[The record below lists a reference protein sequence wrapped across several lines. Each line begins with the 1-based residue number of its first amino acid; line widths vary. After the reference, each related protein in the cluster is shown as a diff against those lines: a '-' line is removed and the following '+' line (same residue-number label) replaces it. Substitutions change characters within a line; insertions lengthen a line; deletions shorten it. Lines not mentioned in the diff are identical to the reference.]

1 MIDNIHHRR
10 SVDPR
15 TACYWQRNI
24 EDEDYMVSSFKKQ
37 MAKLAVLGQDTA
49 KLIDC
54 SEVIPVPKPRKRK
67 AHLPAGTSL
76 DDIEASVRAQVQ
88 FHEVANSLDV

>member
-1 MIDNIHHRR
+1 MVDNHIHHCQ

-24 EDEDYMVSSFKKQ
+24 EDEDYMVSSFKIQ
-37 MAKLAVLGQDTA
+37 MAKLAVLGQDTT

-67 AHLPAGTSL
+67 AHLPAGTSP
-76 DDIEASVRAQVQ
+76 DDIEASVRAQVL
-88 FHEVANSLDV
+88 FREMANS

>member
-1 MIDNIHHRR
+1 MIYNIRHPK

-24 EDEDYMVSSFKKQ
+24 EDEEFMVSSFKTQ
-37 MAKLAVLGQDTA
+37 MAKLAVLGQDTT

-76 DDIEASVRAQVQ
+76 DDIEASVRALVQ
-88 FHEVANSLDV
+88 FREMVNS

>member
-1 MIDNIHHRR
+1 
-10 SVDPR
+10 
-15 TACYWQRNI
+15 
-24 EDEDYMVSSFKKQ
+24 MVASFKTQ
-37 MAKLAVLGQDTA
+37 MAKLAVLGQDTE

-76 DDIEASVRAQVQ
+76 NDIETSVRAQVQ
-88 FHEVANSLDV
+88 FREKTNS

>member
-1 MIDNIHHRR
+1 LA
-10 SVDPR
+10 DPR

-24 EDEDYMVSSFKKQ
+24 EDEDYMVSSFKIQ
-37 MAKLAVLGQDTA
+37 MAKLAVLGQNTA

-76 DDIEASVRAQVQ
+76 DDIEASVRAQIQ
-88 FHEVANSLDV
+88 FREMAKY

>member
-1 MIDNIHHRR
+1 MIDNIHRHQF
-10 SVDPR
+10 VDPR

-24 EDEDYMVSSFKKQ
+24 EDEDYMVSSFKTQ
-37 MAKLAVLGQDTA
+37 MAKLAVLGQDTT

-67 AHLPAGTSL
+67 AHLPPGTSL
-76 DDIEASVRAQVQ
+76 DDIEASVRIQVQ
-88 FHEVANSLDV
+88 FREMAKF